1 MIRINQNKKIKF
13 LILVVLLKKADYD
26 AKIIEIEGKTPYV
39 SNLVTKTA
47 LTTAENKIL
56 SVSSLV
62 KKTDYNTKITDIEN
76 KLNNHNHDKYITTPE
91 FNTFA
96 VDVFN
101 ARLAQ
106 AILVT
111 KTIFD
116 NTVSSLDSKIEATKT
131 VNTLLENLLKR
142 LGKKLD
148 LSYFIGKNYL
158 EKDGTQ
164 NYLVFQPINR
174 YFKHIA
180 NTLYIL
186 SWKSKGLSDE
196 TIKSPATSDNS
207 LNSLI
212 LIRLYVDDKIRLKFS
227 GSCLKQPKTQ
237 YTHGK
242 IVNIYIV
249 YELGASGSNNS
260 DPTLKNCLF
269 GAVTLTK
276 NADIDKYGYS
286 GYGIGFDRKSSFSFP
301 GGGFGQNVLI
311 LGVDMRPSSRI
322 DNKKKDILVLGKGPT

>member
-13 LILVVLLKKADYD
+13 LILVVLLKKTDYD

-142 LGKKLD
+142 LRKKLD
-148 LSYFIGKNYL
+148 LGYFIGKNYF
-158 EKDGTQ
+158 EEVGAQ

-196 TIKSPATSDNS
+196 TIKPPVTSDNS
-207 LNSLI
+207 LNPLI
-212 LIRLYVDDKIRLKFS
+212 GYVNDKIRLKFN
-227 GSCLKQPKTQ
+227 GSCLKQPKLS
-237 YTHGK
+237 YTLGK
-242 IVNIYIV
+242 VINVYIV
-249 YELGASGSNNS
+249 YELGAFSSHNNH
-260 DPTLKNCLF
+260 PTLKHYLF

-276 NADIDKYGYS
+276 NADLGKYGYS
-286 GYGIGFDRKSSFSFP
+286 GCEIGFDRRSRFSFS
-301 GGGFGQNVLI
+301 GGGFSQNILI
-311 LGVDMRPSSRI
+311 FGADMSPSARI

>member
-13 LILVVLLKKADYD
+13 LILVVLLKKTDYD

-76 KLNNHNHDKYITTPE
+76 KLNNHNHDKYITTQE

-142 LGKKLD
+142 LRKKLD
-148 LSYFIGKNYL
+148 LGYFIGKNYF
-158 EKDGTQ
+158 EEVSAQ

-196 TIKSPATSDNS
+196 TIKPPVTSDNS
-207 LNSLI
+207 LNPLI
-212 LIRLYVDDKIRLKFS
+212 GYVNDKIRLKFN
-227 GSCLKQPKTQ
+227 GSCLKQPKLS

-242 IVNIYIV
+242 VINVYID
-249 YELGASGSNNS
+249 YELGASSSHNNH
-260 DPTLKNCLF
+260 PTLKHYLF

-276 NADIDKYGYS
+276 NADLGKYGYS
-286 GYGIGFDRKSSFSFP
+286 GCEIGFDRRSRFSFS
-301 GGGFGQNVLI
+301 GGGFSQNILI
-311 LGVDMRPSSRI
+311 FGADMSPSARI